1 MLPPIP
7 NLQDYDVSPVT
18 GFLPETGIVERLS
31 DPYYQPWETLAQ
43 NLPSFV
49 MTRQIRNYVDN
60 KLPLLSTDK
69 LKTEGEWQRACSILG
84 FIAHAY
90 VWAGDKPRDHLPRQ
104 IADPWVETSNHFDL
118 PAIATYAGTCL
129 WNFKT
134 IFPGIPPEEWSLE
147 NLATLTTVTGSYD
160 ESWFY
165 LVSTVIERQGAPCL
179 AHGLDAIKACREG
192 DSESVV
198 KHLQTFAETIDELT
212 TTLARMFEMCDP
224 HTFYFRIRPYLAG
237 WKNMAEAGLPRGVRY
252 GDSPEYRQISGG
264 SNAQSSLIQAL
275 DILLNVK
282 HYPTGHRKST
292 NGILPTQTPPASSN
306 AAKSSESKSNFIHE
320 MRKYM
325 PIKHREFLEDLTK
338 VAHIRDYVLKHAEET
353 PALVISYDAC
363 LAMLRNFR
371 DKHIQIV
378 SRYIIIQ
385 ARKAK
390 KAATPATESSTAAA
404 AAPESGTVRQG
415 LATAKSSKGTPRGT
429 GGTALIPFLK
439 QARDETGDPA
449 ASSWGR
455 RLLSDSSGV
464 LENPNTIPVV
474 PSSEIRRELE
484 QMNNSSNTTAGK
496 KDSEESQSAFSRFKH
511 AVLGA

>member
-7 NLQDYDVSPVT
+7 KLQDYDVSPVT
-18 GFLPETGIVERLS
+18 GFLPETGIVERLP

-90 VWAGDKPRDHLPRQ
+90 VWAGDQPRDHLPRQ
-104 IADPWVETSNHFDL
+104 VADPWVETSSHFDL
-118 PAIATYAGTCL
+118 PAIASYAGTCL

-134 IFPGIPPEEWSLE
+134 IFPDVAPAEWSLE
-147 NLATLTTVTGSYD
+147 NLATLTTFTGSYD

-165 LVSTVIERQGAPCL
+165 LVSTAIERQGAPCL

-198 KHLQTFAETIDELT
+198 KNLQALAEYIDELT
-212 TTLARMFEMCDP
+212 TSLARMFEMCDP

-237 WKNMAEAGLPRGVRY
+237 WKNMADAGLPHGVRY

-275 DILLNVK
+275 DILLNVE

-292 NGILPTQTPPASSN
+292 NGILPTQAPPASSN
-306 AAKSSESKSNFIHE
+306 APKTAEPKSNFIHE

-325 PIKHREFLEDLTK
+325 PIKHREFLEALTQ
-338 VAHIRDYVLKHAEET
+338 VAHIRDYVLSHAEET

-390 KAATPATESSTAAA
+390 KAATPVTEKPV
-404 AAPESGTVRQG
+404 AAPETDTVRQG
-415 LATAKSSKGTPRGT
+415 LATSKSSKSTPRGT

-449 ASSWGR
+449 ASTWGR

-464 LENPNTIPVV
+464 LENPNTIPVL
-474 PSSEIRRELE
+474 PSNQVRRELH
-484 QMNNSSNTTAGK
+484 QMNNPNPNAGK
-496 KDSEESQSAFSRFKH
+496 KDTDESQSAFSRLKN